1 LAAKKKSE
9 MLAVETNKLTKSY
22 KGTEALKPLDLSI
35 AEGEIF
41 GLVGPDG
48 AGKTTI
54 IKLLAALIRPS
65 TGRARI
71 FGQDTAKN
79 PEEARR
85 HIGYMSQSFV
95 LYPELTVAENL
106 DFFADLY
113 QVSGDDK
120 QKRMRE
126 LMAFSRLGPFQ
137 DRLSG
142 RLSGGMKQKL
152 ALSCALIHTPK
163 LLLLDEPTTGVDP
176 ISRRELW
183 KLLYEIWKQGV
194 TIILATPYMDEAERC
209 SRIAFLN
216 KGRVLL
222 CDKPESIKAQVGFKV
237 YQLEV
242 TELQKAYDLLAK
254 SRIVNNSGLFGGHLH
269 VHLEQP
275 EKELAQIAAL
285 FKQNGIMTTSQKQ
298 IEPSI
303 EDVFLSLM

>member
-1 LAAKKKSE
+1 
-9 MLAVETNKLTKSY
+9 MLAVEINKLGKKYKSL
-22 KGTEALKPLDLSI
+22 EALKPLDLGI
-35 AEGEIF
+35 EPGEIF

-48 AGKTTI
+48 AGKTTV

-65 TGRARI
+65 SGSAKI
-71 FGQDTAKN
+71 FGQDTSKD
-79 PEEARR
+79 PEGARR

-95 LYPELTVAENL
+95 LYPELTVSENL
-106 DFFADLY
+106 DFFSDLY
-113 QVSGDDK
+113 QVTGDEK
-120 QKRMRE
+120 KKRMVE
-126 LMAFSRLGPFQ
+126 LMAFSRLGPFK

-142 RLSGGMKQKL
+142 KLSGGMKQKL

-216 KGRVLL
+216 KGQVLL
-222 CDKPESIKAQVGFKV
+222 CDKPENIKAGVGFKV

-242 TELQKAYDLLAK
+242 LELQKAYELLAK
-254 SRIVNNSGLFGGHLH
+254 SQIARNAGLFGGHLH
-269 VHLEQP
+269 VHLDKPEQ
-275 EKELAQIAAL
+275 ELAGMAAL
-285 FKQNGIMTTSQKQ
+285 FRQNGIKVISQKQ

>member
-1 LAAKKKSE
+1 
-9 MLAVETNKLTKSY
+9 MLAVETNKLGKKYKSL
-22 KGTEALKPLDLSI
+22 EALKPLDLAI
-35 AEGEIF
+35 EPGEIF

-48 AGKTTI
+48 AGKTTV
-54 IKLLAALIRPS
+54 IKLLAALIRPTS
-65 TGRARI
+65 GSAKI
-71 FGQDTAKN
+71 FGQDTVKD

-106 DFFADLY
+106 DFFSDLY
-113 QVSGDDK
+113 QVTGAEK
-120 QKRMRE
+120 EKRVAE
-126 LMAFSRLGPFQ
+126 LMAFSRLGPFK

-142 RLSGGMKQKL
+142 KLSGGMKQKL

-216 KGRVLL
+216 KGQVLL
-222 CDKPESIKAQVGFKV
+222 CDKPENIKAGVSFKV
-237 YQLEV
+237 YQLEISD
-242 TELQKAYDLLAK
+242 LQKGYDILTRPQKVRNA
-254 SRIVNNSGLFGGHLH
+254 GLFGGHLH

-275 EKELAQIAAL
+275 EPEIAQISAL
-285 FKQNGIMTTSQKQ
+285 FKQNGIKVISQKQ

>member
-1 LAAKKKSE
+1 

-22 KGTEALKPLDLSI
+22 KGAEALKPLDLPI
-35 AEGEIF
+35 AQGEIF

-54 IKLLAALIRPS
+54 IKLLAALIRPTS
-65 TGRARI
+65 GSAKI
-71 FGQDTAKN
+71 FGQDTSKD
-79 PEEARR
+79 PEGARR

-95 LYPELTVAENL
+95 LYPELTVSENL
-106 DFFADLY
+106 DFFSDLY
-113 QVSGDDK
+113 QVTGAEK
-120 QKRMRE
+120 QKRMGE
-126 LMAFSRLGPFQ
+126 LMAFSRLGPFK
-137 DRLSG
+137 DRLAG
-142 RLSGGMKQKL
+142 KLSGGMKQKL

-183 KLLYEIWKQGV
+183 KLLYDIWKQGV

-216 KGRVLL
+216 KGQVLL
-222 CDKPESIKAQVGFKV
+222 CDKPENIKAGVGFKV
-237 YQLEV
+237 YQLEISD
-242 TELQKAYDLLAK
+242 LQKGYDILAK
-254 SRIVNNSGLFGGHLH
+254 SQTVKNAGLFGGHLH
-269 VHLEQP
+269 VHLDKPDQ
-275 EKELAQIAAL
+275 ELAGMAAL
-285 FKQNGIMTTSQKQ
+285 FKQNGIKVLSQKQ

>member
-1 LAAKKKSE
+1 TVKD
-9 MLAVETNKLTKSY
+9 
-22 KGTEALKPLDLSI
+22 P
-35 AEGEIF
+35 EG
-41 GLVGPDG
+41 
-48 AGKTTI
+48 
-54 IKLLAALIRPS
+54 
-65 TGRARI
+65 
-71 FGQDTAKN
+71 
-79 PEEARR
+79 ARR

-106 DFFADLY
+106 DFFSDLY
-113 QVSGDDK
+113 QVTGEEK
-120 QKRMRE
+120 KKRMGE
-126 LMAFSRLGPFQ
+126 LMAFSRLGPFK
-137 DRLSG
+137 DRLAG
-142 RLSGGMKQKL
+142 KLSGGMKQKL

-216 KGRVLL
+216 KGQVLL
-222 CDKPESIKAQVGFKV
+222 CDKPENIKAGVNFKV

-242 TELQKAYDLLAK
+242 SELQKAYELLAK
-254 SRIVNNSGLFGGHLH
+254 SQTAKNAGLFWGHLH
-269 VHLEQP
+269 VHLDKPEQQ
-275 EKELAQIAAL
+275 LAEISAL
-285 FKQNGIMTTSQKQ
+285 FKQNGIKVISQKQ

>member
-1 LAAKKKSE
+1 
-9 MLAVETNKLTKSY
+9 MLAVETNKLGKSY
-22 KGTEALKPLDLSI
+22 KSLEALKPLDLAI
-35 AEGEIF
+35 EPGEIF

-54 IKLLAALIRPS
+54 IKLLAALIRPT
-65 TGRARI
+65 TGSAKI
-71 FGQDTAKN
+71 FGQDTARD
-79 PEEARR
+79 PEGARR

-113 QVSGDDK
+113 QVSGDEK
-120 QKRMRE
+120 QKRMGE
-126 LMAFSRLGPFQ
+126 LMAFSRLSPFK

-142 RLSGGMKQKL
+142 KLSGGMKQKL

-194 TIILATPYMDEAERC
+194 TIVMATPYMDEAERC

-216 KGRVLL
+216 KGQVLL
-222 CDKPESIKAQVGFKV
+222 CNKPENIKAGVGFKV
-237 YQLEV
+237 YQLEISD
-242 TELQKAYDLLAK
+242 LQKGYDILAK
-254 SRIVNNSGLFGGHLH
+254 SQTIKNAGLFGGHLH
-269 VHLEQP
+269 VHLERP
-275 EKELAQIAAL
+275 EKDLAQITVL
-285 FKQNGIMTTSQKQ
+285 FKQNGIRVIAQKM